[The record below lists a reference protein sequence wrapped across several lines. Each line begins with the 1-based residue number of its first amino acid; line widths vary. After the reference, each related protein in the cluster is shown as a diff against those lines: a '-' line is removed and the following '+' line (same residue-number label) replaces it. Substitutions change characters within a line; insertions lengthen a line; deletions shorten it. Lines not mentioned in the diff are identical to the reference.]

1 MFLIKLKLSFQ
12 TRASTYME
20 SNDSEKSW
28 GGGSGCCRDS
38 STAKAYWHQEG
49 AGPCM
54 ITTGGHRVETWNNFS
69 IH

>member
-28 GGGSGCCRDS
+28 GVGL
-38 STAKAYWHQEG
+38 AA
-49 AGPCM
+49 
-54 ITTGGHRVETWNNFS
+54 VETYKHCQRILAPRGRRPLHDNHRGTQGGNLE
-69 IH
+69 